1 MQLRECKTSTNHFK
15 NEPAML
21 PSVAAFLDI
30 WDDPN
35 EFTHLEFAAQGR
47 ECHVTVVVETPDCPL
62 LTIQLPPMILGRA

>member
-1 MQLRECKTSTNHFK
+1 MNTRIFK
-15 NEPAML
+15 NEPTML

-47 ECHVTVVVETPDCPL
+47 QCQVTVLVEAPDCPL
-62 LTIQLPPMILGRA
+62 LTMHLPSLIMGTT